1 MVVLFLN
8 KDRIINKINEKQMG
22 KKQIRNFTAEVKTKI
37 VLEMLKEESTTAQ
50 LSTKY
55 EVSAKTMQN
64 WKKQFLNNAPLAF
77 EPAKAVSEFK
87 DQIDGLKT
95 QNDELAKALGKATV
109 ERDWAVGK
117 LGSLDISNK
126 KSLVD
131 SKLKTLSKAR
141 QCELLQISRSVVYYK
156 AKVMSLYNLNILN
169 RIDEIYTD
177 NPDYGYRYI
186 HRQLLEDGFNI
197 GKDRVLKYM
206 GTMGIEAI
214 YPHRKKSTSIK
225 DIGHKIHSYLL
236 EPYWTTSGKTNTVY
250 VPHVN
255 QVWSGDI
262 TYIRTNGGFVYLAA
276 IIDWHSKAIL
286 SYKLSNSMDS
296 ALVTDILKEALE
308 KYPAPQIFNSDQGS
322 QYTGHEHTGILKENN
337 IEISM
342 NGKGRSIDN
351 IVIERFFRTLKYN
364 CIFINDFKDVTELKE
379 GINNYMDKYNNQRF
393 HSSIGYQKPMN
404 VYRDYLQNVA

>member
-87 DQIDGLKT
+87 DQIDVLKT

-236 EPYWTTSGKTNTVY
+236 EPYWTTSGKTKTVH